1 MIFKYIIYYIFFYLP
16 QFSSIKH
23 LYIFPIFFMYTKR
36 QRKKEKKKKEAK
48 EIILR
53 KWIEYNIIISVSNRM
68 KPVWKISFSMIYDN
82 ISNAFF
88 FACEIKNEI
97 KQINIWNE
105 FNNHFRLALILG
117 NEGYGILQAIDRI
130 SQH

>member
-53 KWIEYNIIISVSNRM
+53 K
-68 KPVWKISFSMIYDN
+68 
-82 ISNAFF
+82 
-88 FACEIKNEI
+88 
-97 KQINIWNE
+97 
-105 FNNHFRLALILG
+105 
-117 NEGYGILQAIDRI
+117 
-130 SQH
+130 